1 MRSETGETAVPM
13 SAKRFVKPPAP
24 AYIHLLTRQNLILS
38 RTKSAVNLMKAE
50 FVCTCW
56 IRQKNSSLA
65 GVTPPSVASIEAESN
80 VTTCRDED
88 DTKKVQAESA

>member
-1 MRSETGETAVPM
+1 M

-24 AYIHLLTRQNLILS
+24 AYIHLLTLEDPFTVRQNLILS

-80 VTTCRDED
+80 VTACRDED

>member
-1 MRSETGETAVPM
+1 
-13 SAKRFVKPPAP
+13 
-24 AYIHLLTRQNLILS
+24 
-38 RTKSAVNLMKAE
+38 MKAE
-50 FVCTCW
+50 FVCACW